1 MGSPLLPELEPLAF
15 LLGVWR
21 GTGLGEY
28 PTVERFSYEEQLE
41 FANVGKPYLTYQ
53 QRSWV
58 LRDGERLPSHM
69 EFAFW
74 RPRPE
79 GSVEVIS
86 AHPNGVAEIEIGNVD
101 GSRVTLH
108 SLRLV
113 TSPSAKE
120 VVRLER
126 DFVVRGD
133 SLVYDVRMEAVQ
145 QLLRPHLHAELLRTT

>member
-1 MGSPLLPELEPLAF
+1 MF

-21 GTGLGEY
+21 GTGFGEY
-28 PTVERFSYEEQLE
+28 PTVDSFSYEERLE
-41 FANVGKPYLTYQ
+41 FANVGKPYLIYQ
-53 QRSWV
+53 QRSW
-58 LRDGERLPSHM
+58 LMRDGERLPSHM

-74 RPRPE
+74 RPRPG

-86 AHPNGVAEIEIGNVD
+86 AHPNGVAEIETGSVN
-101 GSRVTLH
+101 GSRITLR
-108 SLRLV
+108 SIRLV

-133 SLVYDVRMEAVQ
+133 SLTYDVRMEAVQ
-145 QLLRPHLHAELLRTT
+145 QYLCPHLHAELLRTV